1 MLPLLAELQ
10 GSVANSLAV
19 ELMASPDCWT
29 SSTACIISGSI
40 SGFSKAE
47 KGTKIFFHQNDYF
60 VGVCYF
66 RRKSYSTK
74 KSIMFTYLTP
84 PFNEIGRSSFDS
96 GYQNIS
102 SFGFSLFLHWRF
114 GWDQSSDLVGIEVKN
129 NFEIG
134 SNKSQKLGKRTLWW
148 EEEEDVGIFSFR
160 IWNSV
165 AKFAF
170 E

>member
-47 KGTKIFFHQNDYF
+47 KYMKILAFFHQNDYF
-60 VGVCYF
+60 VMLVFVTF

-74 KSIMFTYLTP
+74 KSIMFTYLFDA
-84 PFNEIGRSSFDS
+84 PFQRN
-96 GYQNIS
+96 
-102 SFGFSLFLHWRF
+102 WP
-114 GWDQSSDLVGIEVKN
+114 
-129 NFEIG
+129 
-134 SNKSQKLGKRTLWW
+134 
-148 EEEEDVGIFSFR
+148 
-160 IWNSV
+160 
-165 AKFAF
+165 
-170 E
+170 